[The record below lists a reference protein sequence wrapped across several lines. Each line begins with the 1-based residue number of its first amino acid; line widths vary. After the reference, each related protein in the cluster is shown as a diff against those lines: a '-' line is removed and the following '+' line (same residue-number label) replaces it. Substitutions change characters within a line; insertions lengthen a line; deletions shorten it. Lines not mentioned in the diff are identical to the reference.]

1 MRGSRAHG
9 RCSSRS
15 TEEDVGV
22 CRQRAD
28 GDEQDWA
35 KHGTGLQKCP
45 WQGKAAGTHDRF
57 QQMHRG

>member
-1 MRGSRAHG
+1 M
-9 RCSSRS
+9 
-15 TEEDVGV
+15 

-57 QQMHRG
+57 QQMHGG